1 MFPSTPS
8 VPKAAVNRGIVLPRS
23 AVKRS
28 PALASASPRT
38 PVSAGTA
45 AAESTPERF
54 VKRLNQWVAGERQQT
69 GLVKTLQ
76 SAHSRSGSA
85 PAWRSQIHQEIA
97 AADRDMQAAARAVL
111 DAQRD
116 DSRLAASETE
126 LLDDDVKD
134 VEEEDVRS
142 TAMVQFESVMDDAA
156 TKAVAEIVDVR
167 QRLGAQAQ
175 LLRAHLAQHVE
186 ASTARAA
193 RVAHSDDEA
202 EPAAPAAA
210 AAAAT
215 AAVEDG
221 AADRGKAE
229 EEDDDDEN
237 EQFFEADDDWDEVD
251 PHATSVIETKPR
263 PLRTRF

>member
-1 MFPSTPS
+1 MFLSTPS
-8 VPKAAVNRGIVLPRS
+8 VPSVPKQPVNRGIVLPRS

-28 PALASASPRT
+28 PALASTVSASPRT
-38 PVSAGTA
+38 PVPAGTA

-85 PAWRSQIHQEIA
+85 PAWRSQIQQEIV
-97 AADRDMQAAARAVL
+97 AADRDMQAAARAFL

-116 DSRLAASETE
+116 DNRLAASETE

-193 RVAHSDDEA
+193 RAAHSDDEA
-202 EPAAPAAA
+202 EPAAPAVAI
-210 AAAAT
+210 
-215 AAVEDG
+215 AAVVDEAQVEG
-221 AADRGKAE
+221 GS
-229 EEDDDDEN
+229 DDDEN
-237 EQFFEADDDWDEVD
+237 DEFFEADDDWDEVD
-251 PHATSVIETKPR
+251 PHTTSFIETKPR
-263 PLRTRF
+263 PLRTKF